1 MNYLYWIGLI
11 VMGLSIL
18 LFIIAILIDYITG
31 KKEEELKP
39 RTHKKFAIVIPAR
52 NESSVIEDL
61 LVSIKKQTSLDDT
74 YIIVENKSDRTNKVA
89 ERFGVK
95 TYIRDSVKSEKTKAY
110 ALDDFFKKMLKE
122 KKKYDL
128 YFVFDAN
135 ITISDNYIKEMLKTY
150 DQWYDVGS
158 SYKNIKNSENLISIC
173 SGLQSIL
180 VSSIINE
187 YKNKVKKTILIA
199 NSGFFI
205 RNDELK
211 QLKGYPFNTATDEY
225 ELSLYCAANNI
236 KTHYNKHAEI
246 FDEQPTT
253 MIDSIKQRAK
263 YIKGFFN
270 SRKNNIK
277 KISNDG
283 IKKIGIIPYAGFL
296 LSLLYIF
303 ILHIYKIIYLILDE
317 DLNFRIYVFYLILI
331 PFLLYFI
338 LFIITYFLIIKDIEK
353 TNINSKNN
361 ILSLFYNPLF
371 LLSYIFCAIYSLFPE
386 KKKTRKRK
394 NWRIYLQFFY

>member
-1 MNYLYWIGLI
+1 M
-11 VMGLSIL
+11 
-18 LFIIAILIDYITG
+18 DRP
-31 KKEEELKP
+31 KEEELKP

-150 DQWYDVGS
+150 DQGYDVGS

-187 YKNKVKKTILIA
+187 YKNKFNKTILIA

-205 RNDELK
+205 SNEVIK

-371 LLSYIFCAIYSLFPE
+371 LFSYIFCAIYSLFPE

-394 NWRIYLQFFY
+394 N